1 MKNYLLAAF
10 LGLYPLQVQAQATSS
25 TASVD
30 WLEDFEKEK
39 PAPKLPDSWYQS
51 PWFWGSISAV
61 MVGVSVGTI
70 LILQGGQ
77 RSFCIPVDGDSGGC

>member
-10 LGLYPLQVQAQATSS
+10 LGLYPLQVQAQATTS
-25 TASVD
+25 TASSA
-30 WLEDFEKEK
+30 WLEGFEEEITTPK
-39 PAPKLPDSWYQS
+39 APDAWYQS
-51 PWFWGSISAV
+51 PWFWGTVSAV

-77 RSFCIPVDGDSGGC
+77 RSFCVPVDGDSGGC